1 MQYDYDRLYDA
12 FLLLFLLLSHLLRVN
27 VTTKFYDINRNQPT
41 ICKRTNCL
49 IKIYYCFFHIK

>member
-27 VTTKFYDINRNQPT
+27 VTTKFYDINRNQPGQYVNVQ
-41 ICKRTNCL
+41 IV
-49 IKIYYCFFHIK
+49 